1 MHHYEEPQVLSPM
14 KKDPISSSN
23 LLELDNRQRI
33 FEDIIIERT
42 KVIQEF
48 VKTKFGKLTQ
58 QIKEMRSGQ
67 KVAAA
72 LAQDGSLSIDQV
84 ELNSSKI
91 DAKASVIA
99 DNASIK
105 GTIIEVVEDALKWR
119 LEAHDKKN
127 QEFFD
132 QVTDK
137 IGHYRRA
144 FEVLSSETAQEFA
157 SLKAQMVETSGEVLL
172 KVQDSMLPV

>member
-1 MHHYEEPQVLSPM
+1 
-14 KKDPISSSN
+14 
-23 LLELDNRQRI
+23 
-33 FEDIIIERT
+33 
-42 KVIQEF
+42 
-48 VKTKFGKLTQ
+48 
-58 QIKEMRSGQ
+58 MRSGQ